1 VQVDAMTG
9 CCFRAAERLDVAI
22 GMLVLVIVY
31 LAVLTWQT
39 MGAFRCA
46 RRIGGFWPIVAIVVF
61 GVAWLGK
68 IVENFDVSPPLGV
81 VLIIWFSAIA
91 MVSLPMR
98 SLGSRMSAP

>member
-1 VQVDAMTG
+1 
-9 CCFRAAERLDVAI
+9 
-22 GMLVLVIVY
+22 MLVLVIVY

-98 SLGSRMSAP
+98 SLGKPKGGRPGIAAASLCLSRRRC